1 VAYNSN
7 GEQEFPARE
16 GEPLAQDPVWG
27 HESRMPPKQVL
38 VDNRWSDP
46 KDDRRQAVS
55 RFGRRHDDINADNLI
70 TKKLVVVTVVIVDVL
85 YLACDVLFVQFHNCN

>member
-1 VAYNSN
+1 VTNTPD
-7 GEQEFPARE
+7 EDWRLQRK
-16 GEPLAQDPVWG
+16 GEPLTQNPLWD

-38 VDNRWSDP
+38 IDNSWPRP
-46 KDDRRQAVS
+46 NNERRKVAS

-70 TKKLVVVTVVIVDVL
+70 TKKLVVITVVIVDVL

>member
-1 VAYNSN
+1 VANTS
-7 GEQEFPARE
+7 GEDWRLPRK
-16 GEPLAQDPVWG
+16 GEPLAQNPLWD

-38 VDNRWSDP
+38 IDNSWPRP
-46 KDDRRQAVS
+46 NNERRKVAS

-70 TKKLVVVTVVIVDVL
+70 TKKLVVITVVIVDVL